1 LGKDDL
7 SRLKKIE
14 KRSVLEYGPGD
25 LDDPDGRVLFVSMLC
40 RPLIHLM
47 EESKF
52 GQEIKLEK
60 AENGKKINSKRGKDD
75 REREKRAKDAGEMD
89 KGRKRR

>member
-1 LGKDDL
+1 LTEEN
-7 SRLKKIE
+7 R

-25 LDDPDGRVLFVSMLC
+25 LDDPDGRVLFVSMQC
-40 RPLIHLM
+40 RLLIHLM

-60 AENGKKINSKRGKDD
+60 AENDKKKINSKRDKDD
-75 REREKRAKDAGEMD
+75 REREKRAKDAGQRD

>member
-1 LGKDDL
+1 
-7 SRLKKIE
+7 
-14 KRSVLEYGPGD
+14 VLEYGPGD
-25 LDDPDGRVLFVSMLC
+25 LDDPDGRVLFVRMLC
-40 RPLIHLM
+40 RLLIHLM

-60 AENGKKINSKRGKDD
+60 AENDKKKINSKRDKDD
-75 REREKRAKDAGEMD
+75 REREKRAKDAGQRD